1 MFETI
6 KKIKSLARNKSK
18 IVLVYGIFNII
29 HPGHLRL
36 LRFAKECGDFLIVAV
51 TSDKLTPSATFEEKV
66 RLNAVESLISVD
78 FSLIIEDRPSD
89 FVSMLKPDF
98 LIKGKEHENL
108 FNEELK
114 IMESYGGKLLFSS
127 GDNTFSSIDLLRNE
141 TENINYTNIIVPKD
155 YIKSHKLTLSN
166 LSNTIKNFNKLNV
179 CVIGDTILDE
189 YIQCDPLGMSQ
200 EDPTIV
206 VTPIYSNKFI
216 GGAAIVASHASKL
229 GCNNTFYF
237 SVTGKDESSDFVK
250 NKLDEYGVTSELF
263 FDESRSTTLKQ
274 RFRAGNK
281 TLLRVSHLRQ
291 HKISKDLQKIIFD
304 KFMNIIDKL
313 DLLIFADFNYGLLPQ
328 DLVDKIILECNL
340 RNITI
345 VADSQSSS
353 QIGDVSRF
361 RNTKLLTPTERELR
375 GALGNYEDS
384 LVIATDK
391 LIKKTNAENIIV
403 TLGSEGLLINTSLDQ
418 NNNNFVDRLPALNN
432 APIDLAGAGDCLL
445 VCTAMSLVLKRSIWE
460 SVYIG
465 SIGAACQVGRTGNV
479 PLTYNELMSEVKKQ
493 FI

>member
-1 MFETI
+1 MIRTI
-6 KKIKSLARNKSK
+6 QKIKLLAGNKSK

-29 HPGHLRL
+29 HPGHLRM

-51 TSDKLTPSATFEEKV
+51 TSDKLTPDATFNEKL
-66 RLNAVESLISVD
+66 RLNAVQSLVSVD
-78 FSLIIEDRPSD
+78 FTLIIQDSPSD

-114 IMESYGGKLLFSS
+114 IMESFGGKLLFSS
-127 GDNTFSSIDLLRNE
+127 GDNTFSSIDLLRGE
-141 TENINYTNIIVPKD
+141 TENINYTNIIIPKD

-166 LSNTIKNFNKLNV
+166 LSNTIENFKKLNI

-206 VTPIYSNKFI
+206 VTPIHSNKFI

-229 GCNNTFYF
+229 GCNNIFYF
-237 SVTGKDESSDFVK
+237 SVTGKDENSNFVK

-313 DLLIFADFNYGLLPQ
+313 DLLIFADFNYGLLAQ
-328 DLVDKIILECNL
+328 ELVDKIILECNL

-384 LVIATDK
+384 LVVAVDK
-391 LIKKTNAENIIV
+391 LIKKTNTENVIV
-403 TLGSEGLLINTSLDQ
+403 TLGAEGLLICNSLNQ
-418 NNNNFVDRLPALNN
+418 NNTNFVDRLPALNSN
-432 APIDLAGAGDCLL
+432 PTDIAGAGDCLL

-465 SIGAACQVGRTGNV
+465 SIGAACQVGRTGNI